1 MHILVVEDERLLA
14 DQIARGLRENRH
26 VVDLVSDGPSAVAHA
41 TTQAYD
47 LLVLDVMLPGIDGYA
62 VCRQVRAAGVRTPI
76 LMLTARREVRDRVEG
91 LDAGADDY
99 LTKPFAFAEFLAR
112 IRALERREP
121 GLRLGPLQAG
131 DLILDPITHK
141 VERAGQPIHLTPR
154 EYAILEYLL
163 RHRGQVLSRDQIA
176 ASAWELGAEHASN
189 VVDVFIRNLRRKIDD
204 QHTIK
209 LLHTVRGAGYAIR
222 VP

>member
-26 VVDLVSDGPSAVAHA
+26 VVDLVADGPSAVAHA
-41 TTQAYD
+41 TTHAYD

-62 VCRQVRAAGVRTPI
+62 VCREVRAAGIRTPI

-99 LTKPFAFAEFLAR
+99 LTKPFAFAELLAR

-131 DLILDPITHK
+131 DLILDPVTHK

-154 EYAILEYLL
+154 EHAILEYLL

-204 QHTIK
+204 PHKIK

-222 VP
+222 EP